1 MPKSHIMLRFFK
13 VKRFLYINNFF
24 WDSNLTVVFVLEV
37 VKLSC
42 GVDDPLSSEVS
53 PFCSKSAS

>member
-1 MPKSHIMLRFFK
+1 MLRFFK